1 MKRNVTTTIKIMEE
15 LLMPFDKFVDIAVV
29 SQERRQA
36 VQQSLRNLTIEELK
50 KLVNDHLSEFEGDP
64 WREGFLRLIA
74 MHPQGNFYGAV
85 TKEGA
90 IILYSCDED
99 TGIWVLPG
107 SGMGPLPEE
116 GKRDVKEAIKL
127 PRSTEKQIRN
137 LGIHNPQIKLMNN
150 AVPLV
155 VVLVLVGLCVSCSR
169 KLPQA
174 GPPAPEVLVTTV
186 QLHEVPIV
194 KEGVA
199 TLDGFINA
207 NINAQVQGY
216 LISRDY
222 KEGSVVK
229 KGDLLFQIDP
239 RPFEASLAQAKANLA
254 KDKAM
259 QLKASADQKRAF
271 QLFMEKVISSQER
284 DAAVAAAESN
294 KANVEADEAA
304 VKTAELNLGYTKITA
319 PVDGVAGIATAQVG
333 DLVGPSTGT
342 LTTVSQINPI
352 KATVNLGERGFT
364 EFLTKHRHPDERERY
379 LSELEFELVLAD
391 GTVFPQK
398 GSFYAEDRNLDAKT
412 GSIKMEITFPN
423 PGNLLRPGQFG
434 KVRTIVETKKA
445 ALVVPQE
452 AVSELQGNQ
461 LVMLVDQTNKVG
473 MCPVKMGERLGALWE
488 VTDGLKPGDRVI
500 VQGFQKVRPGSPVLV
515 KEWVPP
521 ATEVGSVAPLDSGKE
536 Q

>member
-1 MKRNVTTTIKIMEE
+1 MMEE

-50 KLVNDHLSEFEGDP
+50 TLVNDHLSEFEGDP
-64 WREGFLRLIA
+64 WRERFLRLIA
-74 MHPQGNFYGAV
+74 MHPQGRFYGAV

-107 SGMGPLPEE
+107 SGMGPLPED
-116 GKRDVKEAIKL
+116 GKQDVKKAIEL

-137 LGIHNPQIKLMNN
+137 LGIHDPQIGFMNN

-155 VVLVLVGLCVSCSR
+155 VALVLVGLCVSCSR
-169 KLPQA
+169 KSPQA

-186 QLHEVPIV
+186 QPHDVPIV
-194 KEGVA
+194 KQGVA
-199 TLDGFINA
+199 TLDGFVNA

-271 QLFMEKVISSQER
+271 QLFMEKVISPQER

-304 VKTAELNLGYTKITA
+304 VKTAELNLGYTKIIA

-342 LTTVSQINPI
+342 LTTVSQVNPI
-352 KATVNLGERGFT
+352 KATVNLGEQGFT
-364 EFLTKHRHPDERERY
+364 EFLIKHRDPDERERY

-391 GTVFPQK
+391 GTVFPKK
-398 GSFYAEDRNLDAKT
+398 GTFYAEDRNLDAKT

-445 ALVVPQE
+445 ALVIPQE

-461 LVMLVDQTNKVG
+461 LVVVVDQTNKAD
-473 MCPVKMGERLGALWE
+473 MRPVKMGERLGALWE
-488 VTDGLKPGDRVI
+488 VTDGLKSGDKVI
-500 VQGFQKVRPGSPVLV
+500 VEGFQKIRPGSLV
-515 KEWVPP
+515 VTKDWVP
-521 ATEVGSVAPLDSGKE
+521 SVAQAASATINSGKE

>member
-1 MKRNVTTTIKIMEE
+1 MK
-15 LLMPFDKFVDIAVV
+15 
-29 SQERRQA
+29 
-36 VQQSLRNLTIEELK
+36 
-50 KLVNDHLSEFEGDP
+50 
-64 WREGFLRLIA
+64 
-74 MHPQGNFYGAV
+74 
-85 TKEGA
+85 TKTA
-90 IILYSCDED
+90 WATPLIILATCL
-99 TGIWVLPG
+99 T
-107 SGMGPLPEE
+107 
-116 GKRDVKEAIKL
+116 A
-127 PRSTEKQIRN
+127 
-137 LGIHNPQIKLMNN
+137 
-150 AVPLV
+150 
-155 VVLVLVGLCVSCSR
+155 CSR
-169 KLPQA
+169 KAEQA
-174 GPPAPEVLVTTV
+174 GPPPPTVIVATVTPRD
-186 QLHEVPIV
+186 VPVV

-259 QLKASADQKRAF
+259 QLKASADQMRAA
-271 QLFMEKVISSQER
+271 QLFMKKVISAQER
-284 DAAVAAAESN
+284 DAAIAAAESN

-304 VKTAELNLGYTKITA
+304 VKTAEINLGYAKITA
-319 PVDGVAGIATAQVG
+319 PVDGVAGIASAQVG

-342 LTTVSQINPI
+342 LTTVSQVNPI
-352 KATVNLGERGFT
+352 KATVNLGEQGFT
-364 EFLTKHRHPDERERY
+364 EFLTKHPDPGERDRY
-379 LSELEFELVLAD
+379 LSKLEFQLLLAD

-398 GSFYAEDRNLDAKT
+398 GSFYAEDRHLDAKT

-461 LVMLVDQTNKVG
+461 LVMVVDQKNTTG
-473 MCPVKMGERLGALWE
+473 MRPVMMGERLGSLWE
-488 VTDGLKPGDRVI
+488 VTDGLKPGDKVI
-500 VQGFQKVRPGSPVLV
+500 VQGFQKVRPGSPVV
-515 KEWVPP
+515 VSEWVPA
-521 ATEVGSVAPLDSGKE
+521 ATQVASATVNSE
-536 Q
+536 EER